1 MTQNQTT
8 AHFNMLEQQVRPSD
22 VLNTRVLNALE
33 NVERSQFVDESLS
46 GLAYA
51 DTELPIGFG
60 QVMLAPVVIGR
71 LLQAIAVQENEHVL
85 EIGTGTGYLTA
96 LLASLAAEVTTVEI
110 ISELSEQAQQ
120 NLNNVGISNV
130 TCCVGDASC
139 SWPLVDRI
147 DVIISTAAFV
157 TVPDDYL
164 QSLKVGGR
172 MLAVVGQGNMM
183 TANVINRV
191 SEWEWQ
197 TESLF
202 ETVIPA
208 IINAEPKAEFEF

>member
-120 NLNNVGISNV
+120 NLNNVGILNV

-139 SWPLVDRI
+139 SWPLADRI